1 LHIPLVLRIP
11 DRGQTNLFANRTPP
25 VFKDGR
31 GRPEETKG
39 SKSPDKERAA
49 WGFRAV
55 GAAER
60 EEADTKKKKIQ
71 CLFNKTQSD
80 SRDLVRRA
88 LKLQYLMT
96 NNSDENMAVVQE

>member
-31 GRPEETKG
+31 GRPDETKG

-55 GAAER
+55 GGGGAQKKR
-60 EEADTKKKKIQ
+60 KSNVYLTKRNRIRVI
-71 CLFNKTQSD
+71 LYGG
-80 SRDLVRRA
+80 R
-88 LKLQYLMT
+88 
-96 NNSDENMAVVQE
+96 